1 MSVIV
6 KLCTVPEKSSLETHA
21 MRQRE
26 KSDLSARSPPDP

>member
-6 KLCTVPEKSSLETHA
+6 KLSTVPEKSPLETHA

-26 KSDLSARSPPDP
+26 KSGLSVRSAPDP